1 VPGHDLLTV
10 DPSLEVPENAEA
22 RPEDVSVCSEP
33 EETKAKPCDEPR
45 LQGLMVR
52 YQQADGAAAVE
63 LVECLSPMLYRF
75 LKQQP
80 STRMAAE
87 DLLQDCWLRIHR
99 SRHAYRPGS
108 CLLPWVFAIARR
120 TRIDGFRRYTRR
132 EMRETVLSE
141 ELPPAASSSTPD
153 AEARLDIRRH
163 LERLTG
169 IEREVF
175 HLLKVQGLT
184 LEEVSAITGASV
196 TAVKQRAHRAYLKL
210 RLALQEHR

>member
-1 VPGHDLLTV
+1 
-10 DPSLEVPENAEA
+10 
-22 RPEDVSVCSEP
+22 
-33 EETKAKPCDEPR
+33 
-45 LQGLMVR
+45 
-52 YQQADGAAAVE
+52 
-63 LVECLSPMLYRF
+63 
-75 LKQQP
+75 
-80 STRMAAE
+80 
-87 DLLQDCWLRIHR
+87 
-99 SRHAYRPGS
+99 
-108 CLLPWVFAIARR
+108 
-120 TRIDGFRRYTRR
+120 
-132 EMRETVLSE
+132 MRETVLSE